1 MGVVVPGPYT
11 LRHRRPPD
19 RSERVTEVARDL
31 GLEEAKEAI
40 TARGRERG
48 FVTSE
53 DLFEAVPVD
62 DFTPEQVEDFLS
74 QVEEH
79 LRSEGIEV
87 IEVPGDEVDATAQRQ
102 IDVDLLKAPTND
114 PVRMY
119 LKEIG
124 KVPLLT
130 AAQEI
135 DLARRIEAGEF
146 STELRD
152 VVVED
157 DKVDQKRFRRVTESV
172 VAIRDHQVEK
182 FGKVEGI
189 GRDKIAKSYKPR
201 TREES

>member
-1 MGVVVPGPYT
+1 M
-11 LRHRRPPD
+11 
-19 RSERVTEVARDL
+19 TEAARDL
-31 GLEEAKEAI
+31 GLEDAKEAI

-53 DLFEAVPVD
+53 DLLDSVPVE
-62 DFTPEQVEDFLS
+62 DFTPGQVEEFLT

-79 LRSEGIEV
+79 LRGEGIEV
-87 IEVPGDEVDATAQRQ
+87 IEVPGDELVDTIVSARADVDA
-102 IDVDLLKAPTND
+102 LKAPTND

-130 AAQEI
+130 AAQEV

-146 STELRD
+146 ATELRELVEEED
-152 VVVED
+152 RVDSKKFRLVVD
-157 DKVDQKRFRRVTESV
+157 SV
-172 VAIRDHQVEK
+172 IAIRDHQTEK

-189 GRDKIAKSYKPR
+189 GRARVTKSYRTK
-201 TREES
+201 TREELDDFLRRV